1 MEQSVKKSI
10 ALALALLLAL
20 ALCMPVLAAD
30 ETTEG
35 VYSSLWELN
44 GKRIGIQV
52 GTDYELIVWDLLPEA
67 ECVFYNTYPDLAAAL
82 ETNKIDGFPGDE
94 PVLKYMAVEDDK
106 LFVLPEDMNPVEMA
120 YVLPKSPEGDKLREE
135 LDAWIRSARASGELD
150 EIAYKWIE
158 GPESEKTVPDYA
170 NFPAPNGTLRMLT
183 EGAYTPMN
191 YFRGTELVG
200 FEIDMTARF
209 CEACGYGLIV
219 DAMNFDGIVP
229 AVQAGKADFA
239 AASFVISEERKESVN
254 FSEPYLVCGTL
265 MTVLRADAAASEG
278 ASLWKSIGD
287 SFERTFVRENRWQLF
302 VQGILNTLLITV
314 LSMIFGTALGFVVFM
329 LCRNGN
335 RFANAV
341 TGAVTWLIKGMP
353 MVVLLM
359 ILYYIVFGSV
369 AITGLMVSVIGF
381 TLTFGAAV
389 FGLLQMGVGA
399 VDKGQY
405 EAAYALGHSNRHT
418 FFRIILPQALPHILP
433 SYKSEV
439 VSLIQATAIVGYI
452 AVQDLTKMGDI
463 VRSRT
468 YEAFFPLIAIT
479 IIYFVLEALI
489 GLLIRRINV
498 NINPK
503 RRKRESILKG
513 VKTDD

>member
-1 MEQSVKKSI
+1 MRKSF
-10 ALALALLLAL
+10 ALALMLLLTL
-20 ALCMPVLAAD
+20 ALCPTALAD
-30 ETTEG
+30 NSTGG
-35 VYSSLWELN
+35 VYQSLSDLN

-52 GTDYELIVWDLLPEA
+52 GTDYELIVWDLLPDA
-67 ECVFYNTYPDLAAAL
+67 ECIFYNSYPDLAAAL
-82 ETNKIDGFPGDE
+82 ETDKIDGFPGDE
-94 PVLKYMAVEDDK
+94 PVLKFMAAEDDR
-106 LFVLPEDMNPVEMA
+106 LVVLPEDMNPVEMA
-120 YVLPKSPEGDKLREE
+120 YVLPKSEKGDRLREE
-135 LDAWIRSARASGELD
+135 LNAWIRSARASGELD

-158 GPESEKTVPDYA
+158 GPESEKNVPDYA

-191 YFRGTELVG
+191 YFRGTELIG
-200 FEIDMTARF
+200 FEVDMTARF

-219 DAMNFDGIVP
+219 DAMNFDGIIP

-239 AASFVISEERKESVN
+239 AASFVISPEREEMVN
-254 FSEPYLVCGTL
+254 FSDPYLVCGTL
-265 MTVLRADAAASEG
+265 MTVLKADASASGG
-278 ASLWKSIGD
+278 ASFWKSIED
-287 SFERTFVRENRWQLF
+287 SFERTFLRENRWQLF
-302 VQGILNTLLITV
+302 LQGIWNTLLITV
-314 LSMIFGTALGFVVFM
+314 LSMIFGTVLGFIVFM

-335 RFANAV
+335 RLAIAV
-341 TGAVTWLIKGMP
+341 TGVVTWLIKGMP

-359 ILYYIVFGSV
+359 ILYYLVFGSV
-369 AITGLMVSVIGF
+369 AITGLAVSVIGF
-381 TLTFGAAV
+381 TLTFSAAV

-399 VDKGQY
+399 VDRGQY

-418 FFRIILPQALPHILP
+418 FFKIILPQALPHILP

-479 IIYFVLEALI
+479 IIYFVLEALL
-489 GLLIRRINV
+489 GLLIRRIHV

-503 RRKRESILKG
+503 RRSRERILKG